1 MFFTIGNKLVKVVRI
16 PNNMSILWLF
26 TILVSRGVVTI
37 GNKVRRS
44 GKDS

>member
-1 MFFTIGNKLVKVVRI
+1 
-16 PNNMSILWLF
+16 MSILWLF

-44 GKDS
+44 GKDSLRLKDGYFL